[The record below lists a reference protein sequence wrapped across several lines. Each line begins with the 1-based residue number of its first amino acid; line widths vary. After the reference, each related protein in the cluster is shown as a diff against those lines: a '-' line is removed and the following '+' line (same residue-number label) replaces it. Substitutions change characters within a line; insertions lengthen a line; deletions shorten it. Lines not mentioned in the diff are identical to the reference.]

1 MSIAPSNIEP
11 VNGSDGKPTCIG
23 RGGFGAVFLARLRA
37 PDAGGEDV
45 AVKRV
50 LDLTDPRAAAQFR
63 VEYALHLRLS
73 LRLDGVCR
81 IYGMCEGHPI
91 FDTCFVMR
99 RYKCSLLDEI
109 KSAGGGGIPLLRVL
123 IVLAKVAKTMA
134 SLHTAYNLLSRTSS
148 RRTSSSTSTAT
159 ASSLTLASPASSPRR
174 WAPSA

>member
-1 MSIAPSNIEP
+1 MAAPQRYSYAELRAAT
-11 VNGSDGKPTCIG
+11 GDFAADRRLGA
-23 RGGFGAVFLARLRA
+23 GGFGAVFLARFRA

-81 IYGMCEGHPI
+81 IYGMCEGHPT
-91 FDTCFVMR
+91 FETCFVMR

-109 KSAGGGGIPLLRVL
+109 RTVPGGGGIAMGRVL
-123 IVLAKVAKTMA
+123 ELGATLARTMA
-134 SLHTAYNLLSRTSS
+134 SLHIAHNLIVADLKVR
-148 RRTSSSTSTAT
+148 
-159 ASSLTLASPASSPRR
+159 
-174 WAPSA
+174 